1 MSSSPPQP
9 DCPRIKYVH
18 SFEELVSTK
27 FADGINAL
35 CWARALPGDFDEI
48 VAQFDVKEGRL
59 ALDEATLNG
68 LILSPAGQ
76 AAREVL
82 LADRKAL
89 ADHGLSP
96 VLDCIHGYPRDEEGG
111 PVITDVYSFH
121 VDSAPVEADTYLCS
135 YNHTASEGLLNEEAV
150 RKVDVPEIRA
160 ELLELYGGED
170 DEEFEEF
177 LSDNCFNL
185 HYAPLPEAQPYFFGI
200 GNLWRIA
207 IAHPESLVPP
217 CIHRAP
223 VIEPGQPARLLLI
236 S

>member
-1 MSSSPPQP
+1 MPSSLPQP

-27 FADGINAL
+27 FEDGVNAL
-35 CWARALPGDFDEI
+35 CWARTLPGDFDEI
-48 VAQFDVKEGRL
+48 VAQFDVKEGRM

-68 LILSPAGQ
+68 LVLSPAGQ
-76 AAREVL
+76 IARAIL

-185 HYAPLPEAQPYFFGI
+185 HYAPLPEARPYFFGI

>member
-35 CWARALPGDFDEI
+35 CWARTLPGDFDEI

-68 LILSPAGQ
+68 LVLSPAGQ
-76 AAREVL
+76 IARDIL

-185 HYAPLPEAQPYFFGI
+185 HYATLPGGQPYFFGI

-207 IAHPESLVPP
+207 IAHPESQVPP